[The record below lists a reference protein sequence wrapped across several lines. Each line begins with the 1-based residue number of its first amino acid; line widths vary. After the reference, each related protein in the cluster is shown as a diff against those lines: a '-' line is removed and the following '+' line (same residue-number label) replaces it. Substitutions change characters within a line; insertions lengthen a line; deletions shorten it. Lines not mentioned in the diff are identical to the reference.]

1 MGERICHTA
10 WQNLRTTDHP
20 AQAIDQ
26 TALYGSALVPMVL
39 SIPPYAI
46 ADYERVR
53 THARMVELALILVP
67 FVGIVFLRF
76 MDEQPD

>member
-1 MGERICHTA
+1 
-10 WQNLRTTDHP
+10 
-20 AQAIDQ
+20 
-26 TALYGSALVPMVL
+26 MVL

-67 FVGIVFLRF
+67 FAGIVFLRF